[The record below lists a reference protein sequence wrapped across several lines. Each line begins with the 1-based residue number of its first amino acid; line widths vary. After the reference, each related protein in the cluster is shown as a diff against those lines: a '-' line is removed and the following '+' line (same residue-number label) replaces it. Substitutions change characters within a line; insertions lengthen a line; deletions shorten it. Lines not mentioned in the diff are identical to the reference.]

1 MTFLILLFQIGSA
14 TTIIG
19 DPTGRKLAKE
29 ALSLPEIYSNATS
42 ISKQIEKL
50 YLKGMELSKS
60 EGFKT
65 LESVDNFSWFK
76 DLKLI
81 DFLTELGRQV
91 KVNVMLSRNWYK
103 FEIISIL
110 FNNYTLN

>member
-1 MTFLILLFQIGSA
+1 MLLIFLFQIGSA

-29 ALSLPEIYSNATS
+29 SLSLPEIYSNATS
-42 ISKQIEKL
+42 ISKQIEKV

-60 EGFKT
+60 DGFKA
-65 LESVDNFSWFK
+65 LESVDNFSWFR

-81 DFLTELGRQV
+81 DFLNELGRQV

-103 FEIISIL
+103 FETKLTIY
-110 FNNYTLN
+110 NNYTLN